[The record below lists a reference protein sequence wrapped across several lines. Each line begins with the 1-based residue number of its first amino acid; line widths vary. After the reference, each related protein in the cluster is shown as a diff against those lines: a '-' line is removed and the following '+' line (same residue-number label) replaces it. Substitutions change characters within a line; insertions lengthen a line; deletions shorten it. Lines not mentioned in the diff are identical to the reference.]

1 MSLKFYWAIV
11 KHLSLPYDNNNI
23 ISFSHF
29 SAPPGAPNNLVAV
42 QIAYTIVMD
51 RCFFTAIWQRPI
63 NGILAEVTD
72 YTVTVS
78 SNGKFK
84 FNKTI
89 NVTSDIIESSAS
101 FQDTCET
108 DHTINITAGNICG
121 MGPPIMYVME
131 NQGECS
137 ELKIE
142 HIPESCY
149 ATVRPP
155 TGGLNNKGEIINSR
169 HGKCMYLLLIIL
181 YS

>member
-1 MSLKFYWAIV
+1 M
-11 KHLSLPYDNNNI
+11 KHLSLPYDNNII
-23 ISFSHF
+23 ISFLHF

-42 QIAYTIVMD
+42 QIAYPIVMD
-51 RCFFTAIWQRPI
+51 RCFFTAIWQRPT
-63 NGILAEVTD
+63 NGIPAEVTD

-101 FQDTCET
+101 FRDTCET
-108 DHTINITAGNICG
+108 GHMINITAGNICG
-121 MGPPIMYVME
+121 MGPPVMYVME

-149 ATVRPP
+149 AMAIVEPSSM
-155 TGGLNNKGEIINSR
+155 GLNNKGEINGR
-169 HGKCMYLLLIIL
+169 HGKCLIIVL
-181 YS
+181 YSIV